1 MRQRGSSV
9 IRVKVK
15 ATTGRAELIGFTEW
29 VTHHRRGD
37 NKTYWENQGER
48 NFNTSQPECW
58 CQGCVEGQ
66 PIRGWQGGAPASWIF
81 FPSVYYNCD
90 QFANLDFASSEPFRA
105 LLHRINVTV
114 LWIVRLSGTLM
125 WHPASRN
132 FFASV
137 EGGHDI
143 QWEACPTH
151 QRLSANQRLTREKNS
166 YRTVHPAFQKLLEGY
181 KME

>member
-37 NKTYWENQGER
+37 GKTYWENQAVLRVNQSEADR
-48 NFNTSQPECW
+48 EVHQHLEY
-58 CQGCVEGQ
+58 
-66 PIRGWQGGAPASWIF
+66 
-81 FPSVYYNCD
+81 PSLLFITTVT
-90 QFANLDFASSEPFRA
+90 NLQIWTLLAQSHSEPYF
-105 LLHRINVTV
+105 TEQ
-114 LWIVRLSGTLM
+114 M
-125 WHPASRN
+125 WQFMAFMDSQIIWDPDVAPSSRN

-166 YRTVHPAFQKLLEGY
+166 YMTVHPAFQKFLEAY
-181 KME
+181 KVE